1 MPWRVVMLYRGCM
14 DGDRLEASPPGAVY
28 QMGPTRVRVKIHYL
42 GTGGD
47 LLDPGFTS
55 QVREDLL
62 QRFAQSAENVAVL
75 NLGGAV
81 FSPGALQELLLPLA
95 RRLRA
100 GDPHPLALVVI
111 AEDRGVADFVRMLA
125 ATHSLTLY
133 ISDRPGRV
141 SEAEPAGRLTPTER
155 QTLDALAALGGRA
168 TVSTFAHQLQM
179 HVTAA
184 GNRLSNL
191 ADRGYLQREQRSRRQ
206 GDEFVDPRPEAQQE
220 VTYEPQRHKS

>member
-1 MPWRVVMLYRGCM
+1 M
-14 DGDRLEASPPGAVY
+14 DGDRTEASPPGVVY
-28 QMGPTRVRVKIHYL
+28 QMGPTKTRAKIHYL

-62 QRFAQSAENVAVL
+62 QRFADSAESIAVL

-81 FSPGALQELLLPLA
+81 FSPGSLQELLLPLA

-100 GDPHPLALVVI
+100 GEPHPLALVVI

-125 ATHSLTLY
+125 ATHGLTLY
-133 ISDRPGRV
+133 ISNRPDRVG
-141 SEAEPAGRLTPTER
+141 EAEPAGRLTPTER
-155 QTLDALAALGGRA
+155 QTIDTLAALGGRV

-179 HVTAA
+179 QVTAA

-191 ADRGYLQREQRSRRQ
+191 ADRGYLQREQRSRRE
-206 GDEFVDPRPEAQQE
+206 GDEYVDPRSEAQQ
-220 VTYEPQRHKS
+220 